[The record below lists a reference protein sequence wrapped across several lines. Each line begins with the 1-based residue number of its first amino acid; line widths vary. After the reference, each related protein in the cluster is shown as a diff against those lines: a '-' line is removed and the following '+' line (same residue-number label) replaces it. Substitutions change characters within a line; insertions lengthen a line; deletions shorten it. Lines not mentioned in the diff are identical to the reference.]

1 MTARLL
7 LILGALACADQP
19 EPQDATRP
27 EEARRLLQRGTLF
40 LQQDRPARAL
50 AELEQAVALDSAS
63 STAHFQKGLAHAR
76 LDQPALAIAAFE
88 RALALAPDASA
99 ELAEIQPRAHFAL
112 AAVLRDQ
119 HRYLEAA
126 THLEQ
131 AIALAPERAKY
142 HFYLGE
148 MRRATGDF
156 TGALAAFKRTIELAP
171 DDSTTRLSLPKSEL
185 AEVYLEARYY
195 HSDLLVRNQQLSQAR
210 AGFADLLAR
219 DPDHVQGGLGLGGLL
234 IRLGE
239 PVAAIPVL
247 WRVAT
252 ADPHNPAPHYL
263 LAQAYAACDRP
274 DDARN
279 AQSRFQQLSAA
290 ERHLNQ
296 GNIYI
301 RQGAWDKAIDSL
313 KRALASD
320 TTSVDIR
327 LRLATVYAQQ
337 KRFADARAALRQV
350 LARNPDGST
359 TRLSLP
365 KSELAEVHRDA
376 YIMLGDLYLHEGR
389 PQEAE
394 AHFVRALAIEPDSF
408 AAVYGLGRARYK
420 GGDFAGA
427 IAALRQALAR
437 NPDHR
442 DAHYVLGLTYVR
454 QANYRDARAHF
465 ARSIDLDPNHAES
478 HYGLALILMQQG
490 QREPARQALQK
501 VLALAPDHQ
510 RARAKLGELDDSTEL
525 AEVQVP

>member
-1 MTARLL
+1 MRLLRLELCRKL

-19 EPQDATRP
+19 DSQDAARSA
-27 EEARRLLQRGTLF
+27 EARRLLQRGTLF

-50 AELEQAVALDSAS
+50 AELTQAVALDSAS

-76 LDQPALAIAAFE
+76 LDQSAAAIAAFE
-88 RALALAPDASA
+88 RALALAPDDST
-99 ELAEIQPRAHFAL
+99 ELAEVQPRAHFAL

-126 THLEQ
+126 THLER

-148 MRRATGDF
+148 VRRATGDF
-156 TGALAAFKRTIELAP
+156 AGALTAFKRTIELAP
-171 DDSTTRLSLPKSEL
+171 DDSTTRLSVSAELNVEASPKSEL
-185 AEVYLEARYY
+185 AKVHLEARYY

-210 AGFADLLAR
+210 TGFADLLAR

-239 PVAAIPVL
+239 PTAAIPVL
-247 WRVAT
+247 EHVAAT
-252 ADPHNPAPHYL
+252 DPHNPAPHYL
-263 LAQAYAACDRP
+263 LAQAYAESDRP
-274 DDARN
+274 ADARN
-279 AQSRFQQLSAA
+279 AQGRFQQLSAA

-301 RQGAWDKAIDSL
+301 RQRAWDKAIDSL

-320 TTSVDIR
+320 STSVEIR

-337 KRFADARAALRQV
+337 KRFADARAALEQI

-359 TRLSLP
+359 
-365 KSELAEVHRDA
+365 ELAEVHRDA
-376 YIMLGDLYLHEGR
+376 YVMLGDLYLHEGR
-389 PQEAE
+389 SKEADE
-394 AHFVRALAIEPDSF
+394 YFVRALAIDPDSF
-408 AAVYGLGRARYK
+408 AGAYGLGRARFK
-420 GGDFAGA
+420 SGDFAGA
-427 IAALRQALAR
+427 VAALRQALAR

-442 DAHYVLGLTYVR
+442 DAHYALGLTYVR
-454 QANYRDARAHF
+454 QANYRDAHTHF
-465 ARSIDLDPNHAES
+465 ARSIALDPDHAES

-490 QREPARQALQK
+490 QREQARQALQK

-510 RARAKLGELDDSTEL
+510 RARAKLSELG
-525 AEVQVP
+525 QGP

>member
-7 LILGALACADQP
+7 LILGAFACADQP

-50 AELEQAVALDSAS
+50 AELTQAVALDSSS
-63 STAHFQKGLAHAR
+63 STAHFQQGIAHAR

-99 ELAEIQPRAHFAL
+99 TRLSLPKSELTEIQPRVHFAL

-148 MRRATGDF
+148 VRRATGDF
-156 TGALAAFKRTIELAP
+156 ADALAAFKRTLELTP
-171 DDSTTRLSLPKSEL
+171 DH
-185 AEVYLEARYY
+185 LEARYY
-195 HSDLLVRNQQLSQAR
+195 HSDLLVRSQQLSQAR
-210 AGFADLLAR
+210 TGFADLLAR

-239 PVAAIPVL
+239 PAAAIPVL
-247 WRVAT
+247 KRVAT
-252 ADPHNPAPHYL
+252 AAPHNPAPHYL
-263 LAQAYAACDRP
+263 LAQAYAKCDRP

-279 AQSRFQQLSAA
+279 AQGRFQLLSAA

-301 RQGAWDKAIDSL
+301 RQGAWNKAIDSL

-337 KRFADARAALRQV
+337 KRFAEARAVLAQV
-350 LARNPDGST
+350 LTRHPDGST
-359 TRLSLP
+359 TRLSSS

-376 YIMLGDLYLHEGR
+376 YIMLGDLYLHEGMS
-389 PQEAE
+389 QEAN
-394 AHFVRALAIEPDSF
+394 AHFVRALAIDPDSF
-408 AAVYGLGRARYK
+408 AASYGLGRARYK

-427 IAALRQALAR
+427 VAALAQALAR
-437 NPDHR
+437 DPDHR
-442 DAHYVLGLTYVR
+442 DAHYILGLTYVR
-454 QANYRDARAHF
+454 RANYRDAHTHF
-465 ARSIDLDPNHAES
+465 ARSIALDPDHAES

-490 QREPARQALQK
+490 QRQSARQALQK

-510 RARAKLGELDDSTEL
+510 RARAKLSELDQ
-525 AEVQVP
+525 AP